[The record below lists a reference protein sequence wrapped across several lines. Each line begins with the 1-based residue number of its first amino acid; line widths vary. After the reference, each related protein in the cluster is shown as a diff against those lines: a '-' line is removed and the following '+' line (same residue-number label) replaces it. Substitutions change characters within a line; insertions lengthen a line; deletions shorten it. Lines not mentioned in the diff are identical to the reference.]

1 MELIVCCCPAL
12 MRRSRAK
19 DYEAPAGQ
27 AEGADNTQ
35 DMKYDNNKKATH
47 VKART
52 GKYPGS
58 EVARYEVPDD
68 KVHWSIEYSDYKP
81 VEYTIEKIKDD
92 KPVWADPAHE
102 VDSYDEIKFNDIDG
116 ITDRTSFMGKYEFI
130 QAENGKSRPRN
141 PVGRTGISGRGLLG
155 KWGPNHAADPIVTR
169 WKRDEKGNQLKVGSE
184 KANEKPILEFVAIQ
198 RRDNLQWAIPG
209 GMVDNG
215 EHVSLTLK
223 REFGEEAMNSIEETE
238 RDSTKKLID
247 ALFEGG
253 DVIYKG
259 YVDDP
264 RNTDNSW
271 METVAMNFHDD
282 DGTNVGKVP
291 LQAGDDAKN
300 VTWLAIDREL
310 KLYAS
315 HFDFIKETCMR
326 RGAFFPTIE
335 SK

>member
-1 MELIVCCCPAL
+1 MKLE
-12 MRRSRAK
+12 
-19 DYEAPAGQ
+19 EAPAGQ
-27 AEGADNTQ
+27 SSEADNTPE
-35 DMKYDNNKKATH
+35 MNHGSTEKVTH

-58 EVARYEVPDD
+58 DVARSIVPDD
-68 KVHWSIEYSDYKP
+68 KVQWSVDFPDYKP
-81 VEYTIEKIKDD
+81 VEYTTQKIKDD
-92 KPVWADPAHE
+92 KPVWADPPHE
-102 VDSYDEIKFNDIDG
+102 EPAYDQIKFNCVDVVI
-116 ITDRTSFMGKYEFI
+116 DRTSFMGNYEFLP
-130 QAENGKSRPRN
+130 AENGKSRPRN
-141 PVGRTGISGRGLLG
+141 PIGRTGISGRGLLG

-169 WKRDEKGNQLKVGSE
+169 WKRDAQGNQLKAGSDE
-184 KANEKPILEFVAIQ
+184 SNQKPILEFVAIQ
-198 RRDNLQWAIPG
+198 RRDNHEWAIPG

-215 EHVSLTLK
+215 EHISLTLK
-223 REFGEEAMNSIEETE
+223 REFGEEAMNSIQEGE
-238 RDSTKKLID
+238 RESTKKLID
-247 ALFEGG
+247 ELFHGG

-282 DGTNVGKVP
+282 AGTNVGKVP

-315 HFDFIKETCMR
+315 HFYFIKQTCQR
-326 RGAFFPTIE
+326 RGAFFPDVE
-335 SK
+335 